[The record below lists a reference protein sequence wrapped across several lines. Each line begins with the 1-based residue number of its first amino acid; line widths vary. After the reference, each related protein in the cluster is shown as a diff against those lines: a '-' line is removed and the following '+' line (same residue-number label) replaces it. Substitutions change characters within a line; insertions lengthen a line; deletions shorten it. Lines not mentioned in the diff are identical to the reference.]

1 MKFLKDSIA
10 QMNYI
15 GMEYSIASTFSMIYE
30 WSLDSNW
37 ALYFH
42 RERFGLMM
50 QGVKCNLD
58 IKVQTDRLT
67 DELIHK
73 RG

>member
-1 MKFLKDSIA
+1 MKVV
-10 QMNYI
+10 QV
-15 GMEYSIASTFSMIYE
+15 YE